1 MSEVLMDNFGLEW
14 KTIEGDIAYGDWAYN
29 WDSGDVVGVDED
41 DDLYLRNE
49 TCTKVVPFDEANDWF

>member
-1 MSEVLMDNFGLEW
+1 MSEVLMDNFGWKW
-14 KTIEGDIAYGDWAYN
+14 KTIEGEITYGDWAYN
-29 WDSGDVVGVDED
+29 WDSGDVIGVDED

>member
-1 MSEVLMDNFGLEW
+1 MTEVLMDNFGLEW
-14 KTIEGDIAYGDWAYN
+14 KTIEGEITYGDWAYN
-29 WDSGDVVGVDED
+29 WDSGDVLGVDED

>member
-1 MSEVLMDNFGLEW
+1 MTEVLMDNFGWEW
-14 KTIEGDIAYGDWAYN
+14 KTIEGEITYGDWAYN
-29 WDSGDVVGVDED
+29 WDSGDEIGVDED

>member
-14 KTIEGDIAYGDWAYN
+14 KTSKGEITFGDWAYN

-49 TCTKVVPFDEANDWF
+49 TCTKVVTFDEANDWF

>member
-1 MSEVLMDNFGLEW
+1 MDNFGVEW
-14 KTIEGDIAYGDWAYN
+14 KTSEGEITYGDWAYN

>member
-1 MSEVLMDNFGLEW
+1 MTEVLMDNFGLEW
-14 KTIEGDIAYGDWAYN
+14 KVIEGDITFGDWAYN
-29 WDSGDVVGVDED
+29 WDNGDVVGVDDD

>member
-14 KTIEGDIAYGDWAYN
+14 KIIGGDITFGDWAYN

-41 DDLYLRNE
+41 DDLYLRNGNLH
-49 TCTKVVPFDEANDWF
+49 KGSSI

>member
-1 MSEVLMDNFGLEW
+1 MQGQGDN
-14 KTIEGDIAYGDWAYN
+14 KHSI
-29 WDSGDVVGVDED
+29 DSDDED

>member
-1 MSEVLMDNFGLEW
+1 
-14 KTIEGDIAYGDWAYN
+14 
-29 WDSGDVVGVDED
+29 VVGVDED